1 MATPAGAGGAGEV
14 SVRISGAAAV
24 SDAAAGGELQQRE
37 QTLNSF
43 VRVVAFGEWAGN
55 AFGALAFL
63 WATGVLL
70 GGFCSD
76 LEPLDFWSAMVI
88 IFIEAFRYVC
98 CCLDIHQLI
107 QFHSLFA
114 GPASLL
120 LARRHTC
127 LYIRL
132 FQNRYHSHFLTNQIL
147 LTLTKYIFKNIN
159 IYGA

>member
-1 MATPAGAGGAGEV
+1 MATAGGAGEV
-14 SVRISGAAAV
+14 SVLISGAAAV
-24 SDAAAGGELQQRE
+24 DAAPGGELQHRE

-88 IFIEAFRYVC
+88 IFIEAFRYVLLIILRLLFFPIIC
-98 CCLDIHQLI
+98 CHYLLPSRRPIIHKRM
-107 QFHSLFA
+107 HD
-114 GPASLL
+114 
-120 LARRHTC
+120 RHA
-127 LYIRL
+127 
-132 FQNRYHSHFLTNQIL
+132 
-147 LTLTKYIFKNIN
+147 K
-159 IYGA
+159 

>member
-63 WATGVLL
+63 WATVVLL

-88 IFIEAFRYVC
+88 IFIE
-98 CCLDIHQLI
+98 Q
-107 QFHSLFA
+107 SE
-114 GPASLL
+114 
-120 LARRHTC
+120 
-127 LYIRL
+127 
-132 FQNRYHSHFLTNQIL
+132 
-147 LTLTKYIFKNIN
+147 
-159 IYGA
+159 